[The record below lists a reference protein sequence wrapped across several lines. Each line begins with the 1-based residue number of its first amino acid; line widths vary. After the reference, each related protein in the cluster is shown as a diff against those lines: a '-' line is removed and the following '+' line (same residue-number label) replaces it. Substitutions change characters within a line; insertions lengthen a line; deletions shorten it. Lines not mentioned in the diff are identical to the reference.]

1 MSELPPYISEL
12 EVGQYHLG
20 SLIIADTRIN
30 STERRLTNLG
40 YIKIKTEPPG
50 PQASKVVEATRKI
63 LSPSISRNYPLV
75 IESAHDC
82 IVKDVDGNEYI
93 DFNAG
98 IATLNVGSTN
108 DSVLRAASGQL
119 RKFTH
124 YSYTDFYYGNI
135 NKLAEKLVSI
145 FPGHRMKRQVFY
157 GNSGAEAN
165 ETALK
170 LTRYATGR
178 PRILAFTSAFHGR
191 TMGAVSL
198 TASKP
203 VQVKGFFPLVPGV
216 VHVPYP
222 YCYRC
227 PLKQE
232 YPECDFACIDYIQS
246 EYFEKFI
253 PPEEV
258 GAFFIEAI
266 QGEGGYVVPPEGYF
280 QRLFNRLRKHG
291 IVFVA
296 DEVQSGMGRTGKWF
310 AIEHWNVQPDVITLA
325 KALGGG
331 LPIGA
336 CIADSRLMKWEPG
349 SHASTF
355 GGNPVSA
362 EAGLAVIHYIEKERL
377 LENARKQ
384 GSYMLKIFKEW
395 KKKYEII
402 GDVRGKGLMIGLEI
416 VEDKKSKTSAPV
428 LANAIVSKTWKR
440 GVLLI
445 MAGKSTIRI
454 CPPLTIS
461 KELVDEALIVL
472 ENSVKEINS
481 RRRAL
486 TTSS

>member
-1 MSELPPYISEL
+1 M
-12 EVGQYHLG
+12 G
-20 SLIIADTRIN
+20 R
-30 STERRLTNLG
+30 
-40 YIKIKTEPPG
+40 IKIKVEPPG
-50 PQASKVVEATRKI
+50 PKAAKVVAETKDV

-93 DFNAG
+93 DFNSG

-108 DSVLRAASGQL
+108 EAVTKAASDQL

-124 YSYTDFYYGNI
+124 YSYTDFYYENI
-135 NKLAEKLVSI
+135 NKLAEKLAKI
-145 FPGHRMKRQVFY
+145 FPGGKKKRQVFY

-165 ETALK
+165 EAALK
-170 LTRYATGR
+170 LARYATGR
-178 PRILAFTSAFHGR
+178 QRIIAYRSSFHGR
-191 TMGAVSL
+191 TMGTVSL

-203 VQVKGFFPLVPGV
+203 VQVKGFSPLLPGV
-216 VHVPYP
+216 EHVPYP

-232 YPECDFACIDYIQS
+232 YPDCGFACIDYIQS
-246 EYFEKFI
+246 EYFEKFV

-258 GAFFIEAI
+258 AAFFIESI

-280 QRLFNRLRKHG
+280 QELFRRFKKYG

-310 AIEHWNVQPDVITLA
+310 AIEHWDVAPDVITLA

-336 CIADSRLMKWEPG
+336 CVADARLMTWEPG

-362 EAGLAVIHYIEKERL
+362 AAGLAVIDYIEKNHL
-377 LENARKQ
+377 LENAKKQ
-384 GSYMLKIFKEW
+384 GTYMLKVLNEW
-395 KKKYEII
+395 KEKYEII
-402 GDVRGKGLMIGLEI
+402 GDVRGKGLMLGIEI
-416 VEDKKSKTSAPV
+416 VKNKKSRAFAPE

-454 CPPLTIS
+454 CPPLTINR
-461 KELVDEALIVL
+461 ELIDEALVIL
-472 ENSVKEINS
+472 EESVSEVNSSKK
-481 RRRAL
+481 
-486 TTSS
+486 